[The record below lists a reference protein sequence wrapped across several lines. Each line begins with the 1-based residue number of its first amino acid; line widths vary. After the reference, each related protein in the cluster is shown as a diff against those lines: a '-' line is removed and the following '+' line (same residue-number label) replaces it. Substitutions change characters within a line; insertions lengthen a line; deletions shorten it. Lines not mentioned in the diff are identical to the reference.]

1 MEKEKVE
8 KEKLE
13 KTKLELVN
21 EEIKTLPITRV
32 DKKTGSVVTKQY
44 AEVAQRIKAFRKLYP
59 EGTIETEILKFD
71 EKMCLMKAIVKDKD
85 GKILGI
91 GHALEEKNS
100 SFINST
106 SYLENAE
113 TSAIGR
119 ALGVLGIGIDAGLAS
134 YEEVKNAEKQRVE
147 ASTQQNEKNASV
159 ETSASQKKASE
170 KQINLIT
177 NLYTQEEID
186 KMISRIGVAG
196 LSEITLTQA
205 SKMITARKEKNVQ
218 NNVQEGVA

>member
-159 ETSASQKKASE
+159 ETSTSQKKASE
-170 KQINLIT
+170 KQISLIT

>member
-21 EEIKTLPITRV
+21 EEIKTLPIARV

-170 KQINLIT
+170 KQISLIT